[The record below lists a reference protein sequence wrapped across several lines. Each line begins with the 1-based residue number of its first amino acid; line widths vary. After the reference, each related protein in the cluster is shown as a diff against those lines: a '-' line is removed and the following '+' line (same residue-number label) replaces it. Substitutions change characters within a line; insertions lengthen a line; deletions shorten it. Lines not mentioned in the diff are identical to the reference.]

1 MEPLPCI
8 RVNST
13 GLELLVGRRRK
24 DLDLQTNTT
33 AVAMA
38 TKHVVPITM
47 AITSSDED
55 GGVSSVA
62 DDSEYGGCCG
72 NSGVVC
78 GDTVRISSKKTT
90 YYCLLNI
97 VGFWMTK
104 WLWFIPN
111 KIVNSRS
118 NSSANPF

>member
-13 GLELLVGRRRK
+13 GLGLLVGRRRK

-55 GGVSSVA
+55 ECEGSVA
-62 DDSEYGGCCG
+62 DDSEYGGSCG

-78 GDTVRISSKKTT
+78 GDTVRISSKKNNILLFIK
-90 YYCLLNI
+90 YCRFL
-97 VGFWMTK
+97 
-104 WLWFIPN
+104 
-111 KIVNSRS
+111 R
-118 NSSANPF
+118 

>member
-1 MEPLPCI
+1 M

-13 GLELLVGRRRK
+13 GLGLLVGRRRK

-55 GGVSSVA
+55 GGEGSVA
-62 DDSEYGGCCG
+62 DDSEYGGSCG

-78 GDTVRISSKKTT
+78 GDTVRISCKKKIIV
-90 YYCLLNI
+90 YYIL
-97 VGFWMTK
+97 
-104 WLWFIPN
+104 
-111 KIVNSRS
+111 
-118 NSSANPF
+118 